1 MRWEELFA
9 DLEARFAAAAADEL
23 NAEVADRIRSEAARV
38 GAAERLAVAVGSTVR
53 VVALG
58 GASASGTVRRSGPDW
73 LLLAESYG
81 ADVLV
86 LLSAVAAVTGVPR
99 GVARPGGGGA
109 VGARLGLGSALRAIA
124 RDRLPVVLDLVDGTT
139 SGGTV
144 ERVGRDHLE
153 LTDTV
158 TRGSAAGT
166 VLVPTAAVAMIR
178 RR

>member
-99 GVARPGGGGA
+99 GWPDRAAAEPLAPGSDSGPHCARS
-109 VGARLGLGSALRAIA
+109 R
-124 RDRLPVVLDLVDGTT
+124 GTGYRWSWT
-139 SGGTV
+139 WWTGPP
-144 ERVGRDHLE
+144 
-153 LTDTV
+153 
-158 TRGSAAGT
+158 AAGRSNESVET
-166 VLVPTAAVAMIR
+166 TWSSPTP
-178 RR
+178 